1 MNEYMCYI
9 YAIYVYMCYMYVH
22 NKYYQQI
29 GLK

>member
-22 NKYYQQI
+22 NKYYQEI